1 MLLKLYS
8 EFQMEKSKYLPYFD
22 QRYLA
27 EDEKVINQKMH
38 KTESIKKQRQCDEN

>member
-1 MLLKLYS
+1 
-8 EFQMEKSKYLPYFD
+8 MEKSKYLPYFD